1 MSGRRTDAFDWILVF
16 APIGDWVARLPQE
29 WFFNT
34 PVLWLGA
41 LVLIG
46 LVRGPLRNA
55 PALLKKLLKFTAAS
69 CVALGLIILL
79 TWKPVLQQNRGNSG
93 LTLFWFVLMGL
104 SSVGWLA
111 SFFWIFLARPKRR
124 LAAAAPPL
132 VGASGERPA
141 PKPLEVVRNV
151 PAERF
156 ADVGGMDE
164 AKEQIRQVVQGHLN
178 PEKYQRYGLVRN
190 GILLYGPRGTG
201 KTFLAR
207 ATAGEFG
214 LNYEYVSAPKLLNR
228 WIGATG
234 ENIQGVFA
242 QAAARKPVLFFI
254 DEIDSLGGG
263 RQDAIS
269 DSGGAGREFNN
280 ITMALMSA
288 IDQYRT
294 INGFVLMAATNRLD
308 GLDEALIRE
317 GRFDIKVRVD
327 LPDEATRVK
336 ILEAQL
342 SKKPWK
348 RFDLQEFAH
357 RTPGASAAKLRAIV
371 DQAANY
377 ALTDNRKIEAKDLQ
391 RALDENGG
399 KDRPQLERVEWSEVV
414 ISDSVKQDLKSLI
427 RLLED
432 TAKTRSLGIDIP
444 TGLLLIGPPGTGK
457 TLIASLIASQ
467 TKRSFYPLTAAS
479 VLGGGVGD
487 SVKRVAAAFARAKEH
502 SPAIVFLDEMDGLL
516 PANNRYL
523 AQHDVQLVEQFL
535 TEISSL
541 QPENNV
547 FLVGTT
553 NHPENIDPR
562 VLRGGR
568 FSEKLLIPLPDTDQ
582 RVQLL
587 SRYLKGAGLEP
598 GLTIEAIAKRLID
611 FAPADLQAI
620 STTAKRMAFNRMANS
635 DQLPP
640 LNGSDFEKATE
651 RVRGA
656 MAQLDNIRLQ

>member
-1 MSGRRTDAFDWILVF
+1 MLVF
-16 APIGDWVARLPQE
+16 LPIGDEVARLPQE
-29 WFFNT
+29 WFLTT

-41 LVLIG
+41 LVLISTI
-46 LVRGPLRNA
+46 RGPLRNA
-55 PALLKKLLKFTAAS
+55 PIFIKKLLSLAAAS
-69 CVALGLIILL
+69 LIALGLLFALVWEPVIKASKASPVFTALWILL
-79 TWKPVLQQNRGNSG
+79 LG
-93 LTLFWFVLMGL
+93 LAPIGL
-104 SSVGWLA
+104 IV
-111 SFFWIFLARPKRR
+111 SFFRILLSKSNQKRTV
-124 LAAAAPPL
+124 ATVGGPL
-132 VGASGERPA
+132 QRPA
-141 PKPLEVVRNV
+141 LRPVEAVRNV
-151 PAERF
+151 PADRF
-156 ADVGGMDE
+156 ADVGGMEE

-178 PEKYQRYGLVRN
+178 PQKYERYGLVRN

-214 LNYEYVSAPKLLNR
+214 LHFEYVSAPKLLTR

-242 QAAARKPVLFFI
+242 QAAGRKPALFFI

-269 DSGGAGREFNN
+269 DPGGAGREFNN

-288 IDQYRT
+288 IDQYRE
-294 INGFVLMAATNRLD
+294 ISGFVLMAATNRLD

-342 SKKPWK
+342 TRKPWK
-348 RFDLQEFAH
+348 RFDLEEFA
-357 RTPGASAAKLRAIV
+357 RQTPGASAAKLRALV

-377 ALTDNRKIEAKDLQ
+377 ALMDNRKIEAKDLQ
-391 RALDENGG
+391 RALEGNGG
-399 KDRPQLERVEWSEVV
+399 KDRPQLERVEWDDVV
-414 ISDSVKQDLKSLI
+414 ISESVKQDLKSII

-432 TAKTRSLGIDIP
+432 PTRTHSLGLQVP

-487 SVKRVAAAFARAKEH
+487 SVKRVAAVFARAKEH

-541 QPENNV
+541 KPENNV

-553 NHPENIDPR
+553 NHPENIDSR

-568 FSEKLLIPLPDTDQ
+568 FSEKILIPPPETAQ
-582 RVQLL
+582 RVHLL
-587 SRYLKGAGLEP
+587 GLYLKGAPLEP
-598 GLTIEAIAKRLID
+598 GLTIEDIAKRLNGL
-611 FAPADLQAI
+611 APADLQAI
-620 STTAKRMAFNRMANS
+620 CTAAKRMAFNRMANS

-640 LNGSDFEKATE
+640 LNWSDFERATE
-651 RVRGA
+651 RVRGDV
-656 MAQLDNIRLQ
+656 AQLDSSGLQ

>member
-1 MSGRRTDAFDWILVF
+1 MLVF
-16 APIGDWVARLPQE
+16 LLIGDEVARLPQE
-29 WFFNT
+29 WFLNT

-41 LVLIG
+41 LVLLSTI
-46 LVRGPLRNA
+46 RGPLRNA
-55 PALLKKLLKFTAAS
+55 PMFIKKLLRLAVAS
-69 CVALGLIILL
+69 LVALGLLVLLVWEPIIKASKASPVFTALWILL
-79 TWKPVLQQNRGNSG
+79 LG
-93 LTLFWFVLMGL
+93 LAPIGL
-104 SSVGWLA
+104 IV
-111 SFFWIFLARPKRR
+111 SFFRILFSKTNQQRTLATIGGPIQRP
-124 LAAAAPPL
+124 L
-132 VGASGERPA
+132 S
-141 PKPLEVVRNV
+141 KPIEVVRNV
-151 PAERF
+151 PAERLS
-156 ADVGGMDE
+156 DLGGMEE

-178 PEKYQRYGLVRN
+178 PEKYERYGLVRN

-214 LNYEYVSAPKLLNR
+214 LHFEYVSAPKLLTR

-242 QAAARKPVLFFI
+242 QAAGRKPVLFFI

-269 DSGGAGREFNN
+269 DPGGAGREFNN

-288 IDQYRT
+288 IDQYRE
-294 INGFVLMAATNRLD
+294 ISGFVMMAATNRLD

-342 SKKPWK
+342 SRKPWK
-348 RFDLQEFAH
+348 RFDLQEFAR
-357 RTPGASAAKLRAIV
+357 RTPGASAANLHALV

-377 ALTDNRKIEAKDLQ
+377 ALTDNRKIEAKDLL
-391 RALDENGG
+391 RALDANGG
-399 KDRPQLERVEWSEVV
+399 KDRPQLERVEWNDVV
-414 ISDSVKQDLKSLI
+414 IAESVEQDLKSLI

-432 TAKTRSLGIDIP
+432 PTRTHSLGLQVP

-457 TLIASLIASQ
+457 TLIAGLIASQ
-467 TKRSFYPLTAAS
+467 TKRSFYPLTAAT

-487 SVKRVAAAFARAKEH
+487 SVKRVAAVFARAKEH

-541 QPENNV
+541 QTENNV

-568 FSEKLLIPLPDTDQ
+568 FSEKLLIPPPETAQ

-587 SRYLKGAGLEP
+587 GLYLKGARLEP
-598 GLTIEAIAKRLID
+598 GLTVEEIAKRLSGL
-611 FAPADLQAI
+611 APADLQAI
-620 STTAKRMAFNRMANS
+620 CTAAKRMAFNRMANS

-640 LNGSDFEKATE
+640 LNSSDFDMATE
-651 RVRGA
+651 RVRGN
-656 MAQLDNIRLQ
+656 MAQDNTGLR

>member
-1 MSGRRTDAFDWILVF
+1 LV
-16 APIGDWVARLPQE
+16 A
-29 WFFNT
+29 
-34 PVLWLGA
+34 
-41 LVLIG
+41 
-46 LVRGPLRNA
+46 
-55 PALLKKLLKFTAAS
+55 
-69 CVALGLIILL
+69 
-79 TWKPVLQQNRGNSG
+79 
-93 LTLFWFVLMGL
+93 
-104 SSVGWLA
+104 
-111 SFFWIFLARPKRR
+111 
-124 LAAAAPPL
+124 
-132 VGASGERPA
+132 
-141 PKPLEVVRNV
+141 NV

-156 ADVGGMDE
+156 ADVGGMEE
-164 AKEQIRQVVQGHLN
+164 AKEQIRQVVQGHLD
-178 PEKYQRYGLVRN
+178 PGKYARYGLVRN

-214 LNYEYVSAPKLLNR
+214 LHFEYVSAPKLVTR
-228 WIGATG
+228 WIGGTG

-242 QAAARKPVLFFI
+242 QAAGRTPVLFFI
-254 DEIDSLGGG
+254 DEIDSLGSG

-269 DSGGAGREFNN
+269 DPGGAGREFNN

-288 IDQYRT
+288 IDQYRE
-294 INGFVLMAATNRLD
+294 ISGFVMMAATNRLD
-308 GLDEALIRE
+308 DIDEALIRE
-317 GRFDIKVRVD
+317 GRFDVKVRVD

-348 RFDLQEFAH
+348 RFDLHDLAH
-357 RTPGASAAKLRAIV
+357 RTPGASPARLHALV

-377 ALTDNRKIEAKDLQ
+377 ALTDNRKVEAKDLQ
-391 RALDENGG
+391 RALDGNGG
-399 KDRPQLERVEWSEVV
+399 RDRPQLERVEWNDVV
-414 ISDSVKQDLKSLI
+414 ISESVEQDLKAII

-432 TAKTRSLGIDIP
+432 PTRTHALGLQIP

-467 TKRSFYPLTAAS
+467 TKRSFYPLTAAT

-487 SVKRVAAAFARAKEH
+487 SVKRVAAVFARAKEH

-541 QPENNV
+541 QSENNV

-553 NHPENIDPR
+553 NHPENIDLR

-568 FSEKLLIPLPDTDQ
+568 FSEKILIPLPETAQ
-582 RVQLL
+582 RVRLL
-587 SRYLKGAGLEP
+587 GLYLKGARLEP
-598 GLTIEAIAKRLID
+598 GLVVEDIAKRLGGL
-611 FAPADLQAI
+611 APADLQAI
-620 STTAKRMAFNRMANS
+620 CTAARRMAFNRIANS

-640 LNGSDFEKATE
+640 LNLSDFERATE
-651 RVRGA
+651 RVRGN
-656 MAQLDNIRLQ
+656 MAQLDNARLQ

>member
-1 MSGRRTDAFDWILVF
+1 MLVF
-16 APIGDWVARLPQE
+16 LLTGDEVARLPQE
-29 WFFNT
+29 WFLNT

-41 LVLIG
+41 LVLVSTI
-46 LVRGPLRNA
+46 RGPLRNA
-55 PALLKKLLKFTAAS
+55 PMFIKKLLSLAVAGL
-69 CVALGLIILL
+69 VALGLLVLLVWEPVIKASKASPVFTALWILL
-79 TWKPVLQQNRGNSG
+79 LGLAPIGLIVSFFRILFSKANQPRTLATVGAPVQRPASKPV
-93 LTLFWFVLMGL
+93 
-104 SSVGWLA
+104 
-111 SFFWIFLARPKRR
+111 
-124 LAAAAPPL
+124 
-132 VGASGERPA
+132 
-141 PKPLEVVRNV
+141 EVVRNV

-156 ADVGGMDE
+156 SDLGGMEE
-164 AKEQIRQVVQGHLN
+164 AKEEIRQVVQGHLN
-178 PEKYQRYGLVRN
+178 PEKYERYGLVRN

-214 LNYEYVSAPKLLNR
+214 LHFQYVSAPKLLTR

-242 QAAARKPVLFFI
+242 QTAGRKPVLFFI

-263 RQDAIS
+263 RQNAIG
-269 DSGGAGREFNN
+269 DPGGAEREFNN

-288 IDQYRT
+288 IDQYRG
-294 INGFVLMAATNRLD
+294 ISGFVLMAATNRLD

-327 LPDEATRVK
+327 LPDETTRVK

-348 RFDLQEFAH
+348 RFDLQEFAR
-357 RTPGASAAKLRAIV
+357 RTPGASAAKLRALV

-391 RALDENGG
+391 RALDGNGG
-399 KDRPQLERVEWSEVV
+399 KDRPQLERVEWNDVV
-414 ISDSVKQDLKSLI
+414 IAESVEQDLRSLI

-432 TAKTRSLGIDIP
+432 PTRTHSLGLQVP

-467 TKRSFYPLTAAS
+467 TKRSFYPLTAAT

-487 SVKRVAAAFARAKEH
+487 SVKRVAAVFARAKEH

-562 VLRGGR
+562 ILRGGR
-568 FSEKLLIPLPDTDQ
+568 FSEKILIPPPETAQ
-582 RVQLL
+582 RVRLL
-587 SRYLKGAGLEP
+587 GLYLKGARLEP
-598 GLTIEAIAKRLID
+598 GLTVEEIAKRLGGL
-611 FAPADLQAI
+611 APADLQAI
-620 STTAKRMAFNRMANS
+620 CTAAKRMAFNRIANS

-640 LNGSDFEKATE
+640 LNWSDFEKATE
-651 RVRGA
+651 RVRGS
-656 MAQLDNIRLQ
+656 MAQLDSTGLQ

>member
-1 MSGRRTDAFDWILVF
+1 M
-16 APIGDWVARLPQE
+16 PIGDEVARLPQE
-29 WFFNT
+29 WFLNT

-46 LVRGPLRNA
+46 LVRGPLRTA
-55 PALLKKLLKFTAAS
+55 PALLKKPLRFAAAS
-69 CVALGLIILL
+69 CLALGSVILL
-79 TWKPVLQQNRGNSG
+79 MWNPVLQTAKQNKPLGPVWILLLGITSI
-93 LTLFWFVLMGL
+93 
-104 SSVGWLA
+104 GWIV
-111 SFFWIFLARPKRR
+111 SFFRIFLARPQRRIGAAPVAIGSPLQR
-124 LAAAAPPL
+124 LAP
-132 VGASGERPA
+132 RPVEA
-141 PKPLEVVRNV
+141 IRNV

-156 ADVGGMDE
+156 ADLGGMDE
-164 AKEQIRQVVQGHLN
+164 AKEQIRGVVQGHLN
-178 PEKYQRYGLVRN
+178 PEKYERYGLVRN

-214 LNYEYVSAPKLLNR
+214 LNFEYVSAPKLLTR

-269 DSGGAGREFNN
+269 DPGGAGREFNN

-294 INGFVLMAATNRLD
+294 ISGFVLMAATNRLD

-317 GRFDIKVRVD
+317 GRFDVRVRID

-348 RFDLQEFAH
+348 RFDLQEFA
-357 RTPGASAAKLRAIV
+357 RQTPGASAAKLRALV

-377 ALTDNRKIEAKDLQ
+377 ALTDNRRIEAKDLQ
-391 RALDENGG
+391 RAKDGNGG
-399 KDRPQLERVEWSEVV
+399 KDRPNLERVEWNDV
-414 ISDSVKQDLKSLI
+414 IIGESVQQDLKSII

-432 TAKTRSLGIDIP
+432 PTRTQSLGLQIP

-457 TLIASLIASQ
+457 TLIATLIASQ

-487 SVKRVAAAFARAKEH
+487 SVKHVAAVFARAKEH
-502 SPAIVFLDEMDGLL
+502 SPAIIFLDEMDGLL

-523 AQHDVQLVEQFL
+523 AQHDVQLLEQFL
-535 TEISSL
+535 TEISGL

-568 FSEKLLIPLPDTDQ
+568 FSEKILIPPPETAQL
-582 RVQLL
+582 VQLL
-587 SRYLKGAGLEP
+587 GLYLKGVRLEA
-598 GLTIEAIAKRLID
+598 GLTIEDIAKRLNGL
-611 FAPADLQAI
+611 APADLQAI
-620 STTAKRMAFNRMANS
+620 CMAAKRMAFHRIANS

-640 LNGSDFEKATE
+640 LNCSDFERATE
-651 RVRGA
+651 RVRGG
-656 MAQLDNIRLQ
+656 MAQLHNAGLQ

>member
-1 MSGRRTDAFDWILVF
+1 VVLVF
-16 APIGDWVARLPQE
+16 LPIGDEVARLPQE
-29 WFFNT
+29 WFLNT

-41 LVLIG
+41 LVLVSTI
-46 LVRGPLRNA
+46 RGPLRNA
-55 PALLKKLLKFTAAS
+55 PMYIKKLLSLAVAGL
-69 CVALGLIILL
+69 VALGLLVLLVWEPIIKASKASPVFTALWILL
-79 TWKPVLQQNRGNSG
+79 LG
-93 LTLFWFVLMGL
+93 LAPIGL
-104 SSVGWLA
+104 IV
-111 SFFWIFLARPKRR
+111 SFFRILFSKTNQQRTLATVGSPIQRP
-124 LAAAAPPL
+124 L
-132 VGASGERPA
+132 S
-141 PKPLEVVRNV
+141 KPIEVVRNI

-156 ADVGGMDE
+156 SDLGGMEE
-164 AKEQIRQVVQGHLN
+164 AKEQIRQLLQGHLN
-178 PEKYQRYGLVRN
+178 PEKYERYGLVRN

-214 LNYEYVSAPKLLNR
+214 LHFEYVSAPKLMTR

-242 QAAARKPVLFFI
+242 EAAGRKPVLFFI

-269 DSGGAGREFNN
+269 DPGGAGREFNN

-288 IDQYRT
+288 IDQYRG
-294 INGFVLMAATNRLD
+294 ISGFLLMAATNRLD
-308 GLDEALIRE
+308 GLDDALIRE

-327 LPDEATRVK
+327 LPDEASRAK

-342 SKKPWK
+342 SRKPWK
-348 RFDLQEFAH
+348 RFDLQEFAR
-357 RTPGASAAKLRAIV
+357 RTPGASAAKLRALV

-377 ALTDNRKIEAKDLQ
+377 ALTDNRKIDAKDLQ
-391 RALDENGG
+391 RALDGNGG
-399 KDRPQLERVEWSEVV
+399 KDRPQLERVEWNDVV
-414 ISDSVKQDLKSLI
+414 IGESVEQDLKSII

-432 TAKTRSLGIDIP
+432 PTRTHSLGLQVP

-457 TLIASLIASQ
+457 TLIAGLIASQ
-467 TKRSFYPLTAAS
+467 TKRSFYPLTAAT

-487 SVKRVAAAFARAKEH
+487 SVKRVAAVFARAKEH
-502 SPAIVFLDEMDGLL
+502 SPAIIFLDEMDGLL

-568 FSEKLLIPLPDTDQ
+568 FSEKLMIPPPETAQ

-587 SRYLKGAGLEP
+587 SLYLKGARLEP
-598 GLTIEAIAKRLID
+598 GLTVEDIANRLNGL
-611 FAPADLQAI
+611 APADVQAI
-620 STTAKRMAFNRMANS
+620 CTAAKRMAFNRIANS

-640 LNGSDFEKATE
+640 LNLSDFEKATE
-651 RVRGA
+651 RVRGEI
-656 MAQLDNIRLQ
+656 AQLNNTGPQ

>member
-1 MSGRRTDAFDWILVF
+1 MILVF
-16 APIGDWVARLPQE
+16 VPIGDSVARMPQE
-29 WFFNT
+29 WFLNT

-41 LVLIG
+41 LVLISAI
-46 LVRGPLRNA
+46 RGPLRNA
-55 PALLKKLLKFTAAS
+55 PVFVKKLLRLAVVSLIAIGLLVLLVWEPVIRAS
-69 CVALGLIILL
+69 KASPAFSALWIVLLGLAPIGLIVSFFRILL
-79 TWKPVLQQNRGNSG
+79 SKPNEKG
-93 LTLFWFVLMGL
+93 TLATVGR
-104 SSVGWLA
+104 SVQ
-111 SFFWIFLARPKRR
+111 K
-124 LAAAAPPL
+124 
-132 VGASGERPA
+132 PA
-141 PKPLEVVRNV
+141 PKPVEVVRNI

-156 ADVGGMDE
+156 ADLGGMDD

-214 LNYEYVSAPKLLNR
+214 LNFEDVSAPKLLNR
-228 WIGATG
+228 WIGATS

-254 DEIDSLGGG
+254 DEIDSLGAG
-263 RQDAIS
+263 RQDAVS
-269 DSGGAGREFNN
+269 DPGGAGREFNN

-288 IDQYRT
+288 IDQYRSMS
-294 INGFVLMAATNRLD
+294 GFVLMAATNRLD

-317 GRFDIKVRVD
+317 GRFDIKLRVD

-348 RFDLQEFAH
+348 RFDLQEFA
-357 RTPGASAAKLRAIV
+357 RQTPGASAAKLRAMV

-391 RALDENGG
+391 RALDGNGG
-399 KDRPQLERVEWSEVV
+399 KDRPRLERVEWNDVV
-414 ISDSVKQDLKSLI
+414 IAESVKQDLKSVI

-432 TAKTRSLGIDIP
+432 PARTRSLGMDIQ

-457 TLIASLIASQ
+457 TLIAGLIASQ

-487 SVKRVAAAFARAKEH
+487 SVKRVAAVFARAKEH
-502 SPAIVFLDEMDGLL
+502 SPAIIFLDEMDGLL

-587 SRYLKGAGLEP
+587 RRYLKGAGLEP
-598 GLTIEAIAKRLID
+598 GLTIEDIAKRLID
-611 FAPADLQAI
+611 LAPADLQAI
-620 STTAKRMAFNRMANS
+620 STVAKRMAFNRMANS

-640 LNGSDFEKATE
+640 LNWSDFEKATE
-651 RVRGA
+651 RVRGDV
-656 MAQLDNIRLQ
+656 AQLDNAGLQ

>member
-1 MSGRRTDAFDWILVF
+1 M
-16 APIGDWVARLPQE
+16 
-29 WFFNT
+29 
-34 PVLWLGA
+34 
-41 LVLIG
+41 LISTI
-46 LVRGPLRNA
+46 RGPLRNA
-55 PALLKKLLKFTAAS
+55 PALVKKPLKFAAAS
-69 CVALGLIILL
+69 CVALGSVTLL
-79 TWKPVLQQNRGNSG
+79 MWDPVLQTAKQNKPLGPVWILLLG
-93 LTLFWFVLMGL
+93 LT
-104 SSVGWLA
+104 SIGWIA
-111 SFFWIFLARPKRR
+111 SFFWIFLARPKRN
-124 LAAAAPPL
+124 AKAVPVAIGGP
-132 VGASGERPA
+132 VQRPA
-141 PKPLEVVRNV
+141 PRPVEAVRNV

-156 ADVGGMDE
+156 SDLGGMEE
-164 AKEQIRQVVQGHLN
+164 AKEEVRQVAQGHLN
-178 PEKYQRYGLVRN
+178 PEKYERYGLVRN
-190 GILLYGPRGTG
+190 GILLYGLRGTG

-214 LNYEYVSAPKLLNR
+214 LHFEYVSAPKLLNR
-228 WIGATG
+228 WVGATG

-242 QAAARKPVLFFI
+242 QAAGRKPVLFFI
-254 DEIDSLGGG
+254 DEIDTIGGG

-269 DSGGAGREFNN
+269 DPGGAGREFNN

-294 INGFVLMAATNRLD
+294 ISGFVLMAATNRLD

-348 RFDLQEFAH
+348 RFDLQEFAR
-357 RTPGASAAKLRAIV
+357 RTPGAGAAKLRALV

-377 ALTDNRKIEAKDLQ
+377 ALTDNRKIEAKDLR
-391 RALDENGG
+391 RALDANGG
-399 KDRPQLERVEWSEVV
+399 RDRPQLERVEWDDVV
-414 ISDSVKQDLKSLI
+414 IAESVKQDLKSLI

-432 TAKTRSLGIDIP
+432 PTRTHSLGLQIP

-487 SVKRVAAAFARAKEH
+487 SVKRVAAVFARAKEH
-502 SPAIVFLDEMDGLL
+502 SPAIVFIDEMDGLL
-516 PANNRYL
+516 PATHRYL

-568 FSEKLLIPLPDTDQ
+568 FSEKILIPAPEAAQ

-587 SRYLKGAGLEP
+587 RLYLKGVRLEA
-598 GLTIEAIAKRLID
+598 GLTIEDIAKRLTGL
-611 FAPADLQAI
+611 APADLQAI
-620 STTAKRMAFNRMANS
+620 CTAAKRMAFNRIANS

-640 LNGSDFEKATE
+640 LNGSDFERATE
-651 RVRGA
+651 RVRGDV
-656 MAQLDNIRLQ
+656 AQLDNTGLQ

>member
-1 MSGRRTDAFDWILVF
+1 MVLVF
-16 APIGDWVARLPQE
+16 LAIGDELAHSHQE
-29 WFFNT
+29 WFLNT
-34 PVLWLGA
+34 LVLWLAA
-41 LVLIG
+41 LVLISF
-46 LVRGPLRNA
+46 LRGPLRSA
-55 PALLKKLLKFTAAS
+55 PALLRKPLKFVVAS
-69 CVALGLIILL
+69 LIALGFAVFLLWEPIALRAKQSGALTAIWILL
-79 TWKPVLQQNRGNSG
+79 SG
-93 LTLFWFVLMGL
+93 LTPI
-104 SSVGWLA
+104 GWVV
-111 SFFWIFLARPKRR
+111 SFFWIFLARPQRKTGS
-124 LAAAAPPL
+124 APVA
-132 VGASGERPA
+132 VGGPVQRPA
-141 PKPLEVVRNV
+141 LKPVEVIRNV

-156 ADVGGMDE
+156 SDLGGMEE
-164 AKEQIRQVVQGHLN
+164 AKEEIREVVQGHLH

-214 LNYEYVSAPKLLNR
+214 LHFEYVSAPKLLTR

-242 QAAARKPVLFFI
+242 QAEGRKPVLFFI

-263 RQDAIS
+263 RQDAIG
-269 DSGGAGREFNN
+269 DPGGAGREFNN

-288 IDQYRT
+288 IDQYRG
-294 INGFVLMAATNRLD
+294 ISGFVLMAATNRLD

-348 RFDLQEFAH
+348 RFDLQEFAR
-357 RTPGASAAKLRAIV
+357 RTPGASAAKLRALV

-391 RALDENGG
+391 LALDGNGG
-399 KDRPQLERVEWSEVV
+399 KDRPQLERVEWNDVV
-414 ISDSVKQDLKSLI
+414 ISESVEQDLKSII

-432 TAKTRSLGIDIP
+432 PTRTHSLGLQVP

-467 TKRSFYPLTAAS
+467 TKRSFYPLTAAT

-487 SVKRVAAAFARAKEH
+487 SVKRVAAVFARAKEH
-502 SPAIVFLDEMDGLL
+502 SPAIIFLDEMDGLL

-568 FSEKLLIPLPDTDQ
+568 FSEKILIPPPETAQ

-587 SRYLKGAGLEP
+587 GLYLKGARLEP
-598 GLTIEAIAKRLID
+598 GLTVEDIAKRLSGL
-611 FAPADLQAI
+611 APADLQAI
-620 STTAKRMAFNRMANS
+620 CTAAKRMAFNRMANS

-640 LNGSDFEKATE
+640 LNSSDFDRATE
-651 RVRGA
+651 RVRGD
-656 MAQLDNIRLQ
+656 MAQ

>member
-1 MSGRRTDAFDWILVF
+1 M
-16 APIGDWVARLPQE
+16 
-29 WFFNT
+29 
-34 PVLWLGA
+34 
-41 LVLIG
+41 
-46 LVRGPLRNA
+46 
-55 PALLKKLLKFTAAS
+55 
-69 CVALGLIILL
+69 
-79 TWKPVLQQNRGNSG
+79 
-93 LTLFWFVLMGL
+93 
-104 SSVGWLA
+104 
-111 SFFWIFLARPKRR
+111 
-124 LAAAAPPL
+124 
-132 VGASGERPA
+132 
-141 PKPLEVVRNV
+141 
-151 PAERF
+151 
-156 ADVGGMDE
+156 
-164 AKEQIRQVVQGHLN
+164 
-178 PEKYQRYGLVRN
+178 RN

-214 LNYEYVSAPKLLNR
+214 LHFEYVSAPKLLTR

-242 QAAARKPVLFFI
+242 QAAGRKPVLFFI

-269 DSGGAGREFNN
+269 DPGGAGREFNN

-288 IDQYRT
+288 IDQYRG
-294 INGFVLMAATNRLD
+294 ISGFVLMAATNRLD

-348 RFDLQEFAH
+348 RFDLQEFAR
-357 RTPGASAAKLRAIV
+357 RTPGASAAKLRALV

-391 RALDENGG
+391 RALDGNGG
-399 KDRPQLERVEWSEVV
+399 KDRPQLERVEWNDVV
-414 ISDSVKQDLKSLI
+414 IAESVEQDLKSII

-432 TAKTRSLGIDIP
+432 PTRTHSLGLQIP

-487 SVKRVAAAFARAKEH
+487 SVKRVAAVFARAKEH

-568 FSEKLLIPLPDTDQ
+568 FSEKILIPPPETAQ

-587 SRYLKGAGLEP
+587 GLYLKGVRLEA
-598 GLTIEAIAKRLID
+598 GLTIEDIAKRLNGL
-611 FAPADLQAI
+611 APADLQAI
-620 STTAKRMAFNRMANS
+620 CTAAKRMAFNRIANS

-640 LNGSDFEKATE
+640 LNWSDFERATE
-651 RVRGA
+651 RVRGD
-656 MAQLDNIRLQ
+656 MAQLDNTGLQ

>member
-1 MSGRRTDAFDWILVF
+1 MLVF
-16 APIGDWVARLPQE
+16 LPIGDEVARLPQE
-29 WFFNT
+29 WFLNT

-41 LVLIG
+41 LVLLG
-46 LVRGPLRNA
+46 LVRGPLRHA
-55 PALLKKLLKFTAAS
+55 PALLKKPLKFAAAS
-69 CVALGLIILL
+69 LLALGFAIFLLWGPVQQAARHSSALIAL
-79 TWKPVLQQNRGNSG
+79 WVLFSG
-93 LTLFWFVLMGL
+93 LTPIVLII
-104 SSVGWLA
+104 
-111 SFFWIFLARPKRR
+111 SFFRIFFSRAKQTPAVVSVVASSQALRPSLHSVK
-124 LAAAAPPL
+124 
-132 VGASGERPA
+132 
-141 PKPLEVVRNV
+141 VVPNV

-156 ADVGGMDE
+156 ADLGGMEE
-164 AKEQIRQVVQGHLN
+164 AKEQIRQVVHGHLN
-178 PEKYQRYGLVRN
+178 PGKYERYGLVRN

-214 LNYEYVSAPKLLNR
+214 LNFEHVAGPKLLTR

-269 DSGGAGREFNN
+269 DPGGAGREFNN
-280 ITMALMSA
+280 ITLALMSA

-294 INGFVLMAATNRLD
+294 ISGFVLMAATNRLD

-317 GRFDIKVRVD
+317 GRFDVRVRID

-348 RFDLQEFAH
+348 RFDLQEFA
-357 RTPGASAAKLRAIV
+357 RQTPGASAAKLRALV

-377 ALTDNRKIEAKDLQ
+377 ALTDNRRIEAKDLQ
-391 RALDENGG
+391 RAMDGNGG
-399 KDRPQLERVEWSEVV
+399 KDRPQLERVEWNDV
-414 ISDSVKQDLKSLI
+414 IIAESVQQDLKSII

-432 TAKTRSLGIDIP
+432 PTRTHSLGLQVP

-457 TLIASLIASQ
+457 TLIAGLIASQ

-479 VLGGGVGD
+479 VLGGAVGD
-487 SVKRVAAAFARAKEH
+487 SVKRVAAVFARAREH
-502 SPAIVFLDEMDGLL
+502 SPAIIFLDEMDGLL

-535 TEISSL
+535 TEISGL
-541 QPENNV
+541 HAENNV

-568 FSEKLLIPLPDTDQ
+568 FSEKILIPPPDPAL
-582 RVQLL
+582 RVRLL
-587 SRYLKGAGLEP
+587 GLYLKGVRLEP
-598 GLTIEAIAKRLID
+598 GLTVEDIAKRLNGL
-611 FAPADLQAI
+611 APADLQAI
-620 STTAKRMAFNRMANS
+620 CMAAKRMAFNRIANS

-640 LNGSDFEKATE
+640 LNCSDFERATE
-651 RVRGA
+651 RVRGGV
-656 MAQLDNIRLQ
+656 AQLHNTGLQ